1 MSSHEGS
8 MHSDPPLHMFW
19 PWPLFHKVGSPCLQS
34 YFLKYIQVDPVHS
47 AQSLKTQQLGIW
59 DLWLWSLHFHLLTFA
74 SPSLSTP
81 WSSIDLAPWNAYGK
95 LVRWHDVLLSKWLNH
110 LDLIKQQVDYEGQE
124 NHLGWGKEVAECRI
138 NVVTQCLGTLHEDY
152 DLSVCH
158 L

>member
-1 MSSHEGS
+1 MRDQCTAIHLCTCSGRDHCSTRWGHLVCNPTS
-8 MHSDPPLHMFW
+8 WSTSRSTPFTP
-19 PWPLFHKVGSPCLQS
+19 
-34 YFLKYIQVDPVHS
+34 